1 MTHES
6 VPPAQSGEIAHELDS
21 LGYGALWVPEA
32 WGREAFT
39 SAGLLLQGTS
49 RMVIATGIANI
60 WGRDAVGASNAAKT
74 LNAAYDDRFVLGL
87 GVSHQ
92 PLVERL
98 RGHTYDS
105 PLRAMREYLSAMDT
119 APMFAP
125 EGEQRYARVIAALGP
140 KMLELGAALCDGVHP
155 YLVTPEHTA
164 VARAAVGD
172 KFVGVEQ
179 AVVLG
184 QSRDEFLVRAH
195 NHLEIY
201 TGLDNYKNSWRRL
214 GFVDE
219 DFVRGGS
226 ERLCDA
232 MVVHGDEAAVLA
244 RIEEHREAGANHVCL
259 QVLGDASNAP
269 PLDEWRRIAAAVVK
283 S

>member
-60 WGRDAVGASNAAKT
+60 WGRDAVSASNAAKT

-140 KMLELGAALCDGVHP
+140 TMLELGAALCDGVHP

>member
-60 WGRDAVGASNAAKT
+60 WGRDAVSASNAAKT